1 MADLQDMLPNDC
13 WQRLFGN
20 DHPVAIEIG
29 PGRGEFLRAVAA
41 ARPGWN
47 FYAVERSST
56 RTAQIEAQLTTAGLA
71 NARVLWGD
79 AGCVLPALPAG
90 SAAAVFI
97 QFPDPWWKRRHFKR
111 RVWTP
116 GLAAAIRHVLAAG
129 AEVEFLTDVKETF
142 TLGLGLLDAEPE
154 LERLAVGQLEH
165 HATDFARKALSRGG
179 VIYRSRHRHVPPT
192 ECGASA
198 PLS

>member
-1 MADLQDMLPNDC
+1 LDDLHGRLPADC

-29 PGRGEFLRAVAA
+29 PGRGEFLRAAAA
-41 ARPGWN
+41 ARPEWN
-47 FYAVERSST
+47 FYAVERSWT
-56 RTAQIEAQLTTAGLA
+56 RTAGIESALAAGGPV

-116 GLAAAIRHVLAAG
+116 GLAAAIRHVLAPG
-129 AEVEFLTDVKETF
+129 AELEFLTDVEDTF
-142 TLGLGLLDAEPE
+142 NLGLRHLDAEPG
-154 LERLAVGQLEH
+154 LERVAVGRLDNHE
-165 HATDFARKALSRGG
+165 TNFARKAISRGG
-179 VIYRSRHRHVPPT
+179 VIFRSVHRHLPH
-192 ECGASA
+192 G
-198 PLS
+198 